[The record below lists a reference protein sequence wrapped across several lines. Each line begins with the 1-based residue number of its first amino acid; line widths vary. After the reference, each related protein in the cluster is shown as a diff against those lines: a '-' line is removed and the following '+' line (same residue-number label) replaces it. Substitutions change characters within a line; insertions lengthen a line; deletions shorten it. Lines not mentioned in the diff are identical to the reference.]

1 MQTFQ
6 TVTFIKITEDSVGQR
21 LDNFLLKKLK
31 GVPKSRVYR
40 LIRKKEIR
48 VNRSRAIASTKLYL
62 GDEIRLPPI
71 RLNLEEEAYADP
83 SLDLES
89 QIVFENNELIVV
101 NKPAGL
107 AVHGGSSVKVGLI
120 ESLRASRK
128 NDRVKERLELIHRLD
143 RDTSGCLMIS
153 KTRATLVFLQD
164 LLRKPGSIN
173 KRYTALV
180 HGDWPEKLI
189 SINQNLKTVSNQ
201 GRERWTKVSKSGK
214 TARTAFRKKFGSED
228 FSLVEAFPKTGRT
241 HQIRVHALWARH
253 PIVGDLRYGDKF
265 KEAVLG
271 LNVRM
276 MLHATQIS
284 IPQNTQ
290 LGKLDI
296 ECPLPDEFVT
306 TIKRVLNYEYE
317 Q

>member
-6 TVTFIKITEDSVGQR
+6 TVTFIKIAEDSVGQR
-21 LDNFLLKKLK
+21 LDNFLLKRLK

-48 VNRSRAIASTKLYL
+48 VNRSRATASTKLYL

-71 RLNLEEEAYADP
+71 RLNPEEEQYADP

-107 AVHGGSSVKVGLI
+107 AVHGGSSVKFGLI

-128 NDRVKERLELIHRLD
+128 NDRVKERLELVHRLD
-143 RDTSGCLMIS
+143 KDTSGCLMVS
-153 KTRATLVFLQD
+153 KKRATLVFLQD
-164 LLRKPGSIN
+164 LLRRPGSIN

-189 SINQNLKTVSNQ
+189 TINQNLTTFSNQ
-201 GRERWTKVSKSGK
+201 GRERWTKVSESGK
-214 TARTAFRKKFGSED
+214 TARTAFRKKFGTED